1 MEGNRGRRGSL
12 EGTRSKRSWVETQST
27 GTGRTV
33 FTEELG
39 ERLIQRGPQG
49 WCGALVALLS
59 SPVKQ
64 GLCEVGKSLVQL
76 SDLDQHGKEV
86 HK

>member
-1 MEGNRGRRGSL
+1 MREPGAR
-12 EGTRSKRSWVETQST
+12 EAVWEPQST
-27 GTGRTV
+27 EPAGTV

-39 ERLIQRGPQG
+39 ERLIQRGPGG

-59 SPVKQ
+59 SLVGQ
-64 GLCEVGKSLVQL
+64 GLCGVGKALVQL